1 MARRK
6 HPHPDQL
13 LSRLVSLR
21 LSDSEYTRLEKIS
34 RHSDCRSI
42 GELIRRH
49 LAGKPVR
56 VYYRDTTRDNFLEE
70 LAAIRQELHLIGI
83 NINQLTRH
91 FNGSTEPAKRVV
103 LAHQTLEGYRQVDRR
118 VGLLL
123 SLIAKLAQQW

>member
-13 LSRLVSLR
+13 LTRLLSIR
-21 LSDSEYTRLEKIS
+21 LPESEYMRLEKLAS
-34 RHSDCRSI
+34 QSDCRSI

-83 NINQLTRH
+83 NINQLTRY
-91 FNGSTEPAKRVV
+91 FNGSTQPARRVV
-103 LAHQTLEGYRQVDRR
+103 LAHQTLEAYQQVDRR

-123 SLIAKLAQQW
+123 SLIAKLAQPW